1 LSVVLI
7 TGCSSGF
14 GLEAALAFARRGDTV
29 YATMRN
35 LAKSDRL
42 RGRADAE
49 GLPIELLALDVDEDA
64 SVSAAIGEVESSHG
78 AIDVLVNNAGVGYEG
93 PVETIDIDLAR
104 ALMETNLWGAVR
116 TIRAVLPAMRAR
128 ASGVIIN
135 VTSVAARLPGT
146 AYNGWYG
153 ASKHALSAL
162 SEAMVVE
169 LDGFGVRVACIEPG
183 FFSTE
188 IGRNR
193 LVQRSTEGT
202 DGTDPY
208 AADQAWLADFYL
220 KSSEGSGGD
229 PVVVAEAIV
238 QAAVDPATPLHNLV
252 GDDAAMFLD
261 VVEQAGSLEAWIPIG
276 TSIAESVSGPRPPR

>member
-1 LSVVLI
+1 LTVVLI

-14 GLEAALAFARRGDTV
+14 GLEATLAFARRGDTV

-35 LAKSDRL
+35 LAKADRL
-42 RGRADAE
+42 RGRAEAE
-49 GLPIELLALDVDEDA
+49 DLPIELLTLDVDDDA
-64 SVSAAIGEVESSHG
+64 SVSAAIGEVESRHG
-78 AIDVLVNNAGVGYEG
+78 AVDVLVNNAGVGYKG
-93 PVETIDIDLAR
+93 PVETIDIDNAR

-116 TIRAVLPAMRAR
+116 TMRAVLPAMRAR

-135 VTSVAARLPGT
+135 VTSAAARVPGT

-153 ASKHALSAL
+153 ASKGALNAL
-162 SEAMVVE
+162 SEAMVME

-183 FFSTE
+183 FFRTE
-188 IGRNR
+188 IGRSSAVR
-193 LVQRSTEGT
+193 RST
-202 DGTDPY
+202 DATDPY
-208 AADQAWLADFYL
+208 AADQAWLADFYQ
-220 KSSEGSGGD
+220 KSGEGSGGD

-252 GDDAAMFLD
+252 GDDAVMFVDL
-261 VVEQAGSLEAWIPIG
+261 VQQAGSLEAWIPIG

>member
-1 LSVVLI
+1 LTVVLI

-42 RGRADAE
+42 MGRADAE
-49 GLPIELLALDVDEDA
+49 GLPIELLALDVDDDA
-64 SVSAAIGEVESSHG
+64 SVSAAVGEVESRHG
-78 AIDVLVNNAGVGYEG
+78 AVDVLVNNAGVGYKG
-93 PVETIDIDLAR
+93 PVETIDIDNAR

-116 TIRAVLPAMRAR
+116 TMRAVLPAMRAR

-135 VTSVAARLPGT
+135 VTSAAARVPGT
-146 AYNGWYG
+146 PYNGWYG

-193 LVQRSTEGT
+193 LVHRSTE
-202 DGTDPY
+202 GTDPY
-208 AADQAWLADFYL
+208 AADQAWLADFYQ
-220 KSSEGSGGD
+220 KSGEGSGGD

-252 GDDAAMFLD
+252 GDDAVMFVDL
-261 VVEQAGSLEAWIPIG
+261 VQQAGSLEAWIPIG

>member
-1 LSVVLI
+1 MSVVLI

-29 YATMRN
+29 YATMRK
-35 LAKSDRL
+35 LAKAGRL
-42 RGRADAE
+42 RERADAE
-49 GLPIELLALDVDEDA
+49 GLQIELLALDVDDDA
-64 SVSAAIGEVESSHG
+64 SVSAAIDEVESSHG

-93 PVETIDIDLAR
+93 PVETIDIDNAR

-116 TIRAVLPAMRAR
+116 TMRAVLPAMRAR

-135 VTSVAARLPGT
+135 VTSAAARVPGT

-162 SEAMVVE
+162 SEAMVME

-188 IGRNR
+188 IGRNSAVR
-193 LVQRSTEGT
+193 RST
-202 DGTDPY
+202 DATDPY
-208 AADQAWLADFYL
+208 ATDQAWLADFYE
-220 KSSEGSGGD
+220 KSVDGSGGD
-229 PVVVAEAIV
+229 PVVVAETIV
-238 QAAVDPATPLHNLV
+238 QAADDPATPLHNLV
-252 GDDAAMFLD
+252 GDDAVMFVDL
-261 VVEQAGSLEAWIPIG
+261 VQKAGSLEAWIPIG
-276 TSIAESVSGPRPPR
+276 TSIAESVSGPRPLR

>member
-49 GLPIELLALDVDEDA
+49 GLPLELLALDVDDDA
-64 SVSAAIGEVESSHG
+64 SVSVAIGEVESSHA
-78 AIDVLVNNAGVGYEG
+78 AIDVLVNNAGVSYKG
-93 PVETIDIDLAR
+93 PVETIDIDHAR

-116 TIRAVLPAMRAR
+116 TMRAVLPAMRAR

-135 VTSVAARLPGT
+135 VTSATARLPGT

-162 SEAMVVE
+162 SEAMVME

-188 IGRNR
+188 IGQNR
-193 LVQRSTEGT
+193 PVRRST

-208 AADQAWLADFYL
+208 AADQAWLADFYQ
-220 KSSEGSGGD
+220 KSSDGNGGD
-229 PVVVAEAIV
+229 PAVVAEAIV
-238 QAAVDPATPLHNLV
+238 QAAVDPATPLHSLV
-252 GDDAAMFLD
+252 GDDAVMFVDL
-261 VVEQAGSLEAWIPIG
+261 VQQAGSLEAWIPIG